1 MGGHA
6 RRRSREGQG
15 RPASRRPAS
24 AGVCL
29 SDTRAREDA
38 RRTRAGEE
46 VPSAYAHLWPLEAGG
61 EREPHDQSR

>member
-1 MGGHA
+1 MGGRA
-6 RRRSREGQG
+6 PQRSREGQG

-24 AGVCL
+24 AGL